1 MSDFFYDGQIRRYV
15 TQFMR
20 VFIGFKYQD
29 GIGELKYVPV
39 AYGDMT
45 RQVGSL
51 IMENSEN
58 KMPTVPKIACYIT
71 GLEMDTSRISDPTF
85 ISKLHVR
92 ERDFEIVNGERVY
105 NQTQGANYTVE
116 RLMPTPYKLSLKA
129 DIWTSNTEQK
139 LQLMEQILM
148 LFHPSLE
155 LQTTDNYIDWT
166 SLTVLDLTS
175 INFSSRSIPVGTES
189 EIDIAS
195 LEFTTPIWI
204 STPAKVKKLGIV
216 KNIIMNIFT
225 DTGDL
230 KDLESLTFNS
240 DTPTAQI
247 RTTISQFGVY
257 LIKNPQTGSYE
268 CSVIDKGEVLQSLD
282 KETVVKISTKNF
294 DWHAIL
300 DVHGGYTGTSKI
312 FFQKPNGFEI
322 AGTFSINEIEPSIL
336 VVDFD
341 EGTVPAN
348 SLIGAVDEQGRRLS
362 GASAGTIDA
371 IINPQTFNPVAK
383 FNGKANIPVGIRYL
397 ILEDIGGDS
406 NSDGA
411 DGWKNV
417 NGDDNIFVANSIIE
431 WNGSSWSA
439 TFEPDTDD
447 VRYVSNLTTGIQYKW
462 ENGGWLKSFEGEYAA
477 GYWRFDLDA

>member
-29 GIGELKYVPV
+29 SVGELRYVPV

-92 ERDFEIVNGERVY
+92 ERDFEVVNGERVY
-105 NQTQGANYTVE
+105 GQTQGANYTVE

-257 LIKNPQTGSYE
+257 LIKNTQTGSYE
-268 CSVIDKGEVLQSLD
+268 CSVLDKGEVLQSLD
-282 KETVVKISTKNF
+282 KDTVVKISTKNF

-300 DVHGGYTGTSKI
+300 DVHGGYTGTSRV
-312 FFQKPNGFEI
+312 FFLQPNGYEI
-322 AGTFSINEIEPSIL
+322 SGTFSINEIEPSIL

-341 EGTVPAN
+341 IDSLPSNTEPA
-348 SLIGAVDEQGRRLS
+348 ITAV
-362 GASAGTIDA
+362 
-371 IINPQTFNPVAK
+371 INPLTFNPVAK
-383 FNGKANIPVGIRYL
+383 FNGKSNIPVGIRYL
-397 ILEDIGGDS
+397 ILEDIGSDE
-406 NSDGA
+406 NNDGA

-431 WNGSSWSA
+431 WSGSSWSA

>member
-71 GLEMDTSRISDPTF
+71 GLELDTSRISDPSF

-225 DTGDL
+225 DAGDL

-240 DTPTAQI
+240 DTPTTQI

-268 CSVIDKGEVLQSLD
+268 CSVLDKGEVLQSLD

-300 DVHGGYTGTSKI
+300 DVHGGYTGTSRV
-312 FFQKPNGFEI
+312 FFLQPNGYEI
-322 AGTFSINEIEPSIL
+322 SGTFSINEIEPNIL

-341 EGTVPAN
+341 IDSLPSNTEPAI
-348 SLIGAVDEQGRRLS
+348 S
-362 GASAGTIDA
+362 A

-383 FNGKANIPVGIRYL
+383 FNGKSNIPVGIRYL
-397 ILEDIGGDS
+397 ILEDIGSDV
-406 NSDGA
+406 NDDGA

-431 WNGSSWSA
+431 WSGSSWSA